1 MLSQVL
7 TLLRKRESGSRCFQQ
22 NDGRDV
28 VSGKGKGLFHPQ
40 TKHEVKL
47 NKKRLFYKKSM
58 EEARWEAVSPASC
71 WSIPM
76 FRADFLDFALKIVE
90 HSRYLLPFRYADP
103 HLVNA
108 LESEQLLPSNVSSCP
123 QS

>member
-1 MLSQVL
+1 MLSHVL

-47 NKKRLFYKKSM
+47 NKKRLFYKQSM
-58 EEARWEAVSPASC
+58 EEARW
-71 WSIPM
+71 
-76 FRADFLDFALKIVE
+76 RAAFPKTFGQVLTLRAECSRFTLKSA
-90 HSRYLLPFRYADP
+90 HSYLLTRG
-103 HLVNA
+103 VRIVA
-108 LESEQLLPSNVSSCP
+108 LLHCGKNRS
-123 QS
+123 